1 MASGEYIEVPTGK
14 QSMPVEQVY
23 ALARQYQQSGHLAAA
38 ADLCRQLVEARPKHA
53 EGLHLM
59 GIISHQEGDLVA
71 AIDYVKRAIAAKGTV
86 PLYHSNLC
94 EMCRQAGRLD
104 EAISAGK
111 RALELQPNLAPALNN
126 LGIAYFDR
134 EDFAAAERYYRR
146 ALALDPNFAEV
157 HNNLANALRQQH
169 KFEAAI
175 PEYTRA
181 MELKPGYADA
191 AANLGSVL
199 HISGR
204 FDEAISSYRWALTLD
219 PNQANAHAGVGILHL
234 LHADFEQGWPEYEW
248 RLLMAESRHVAPPGP
263 VWDGGN
269 PAGVRMLVYG
279 EQGFGDALQFC
290 RYLPMLK
297 ERGAD
302 VFLRLPAPVAGLIGD
317 SMPGI
322 DVSSGPGLPS
332 YDCHCALLS
341 LPHRFQ
347 TRLNTIPNPV
357 SYLYARPEI
366 AAKWATRLGSGPE
379 FKVGVVWTGNPKHL
393 NNRYRSTTAEA
404 LLPLLGVE
412 GTRFFSLQVGA
423 RHNEM
428 TQRSKGAVPDLSPEL
443 SDYSE
448 TAGAIANLDL
458 VVSVDTSVAHLAG
471 ALGKPVWVLLSAVP
485 DWRWMLVREDNPWY
499 PTMRLF
505 RQRTPEDWAG
515 VIERV
520 AAELRAVLAG
530 DRSRLMPYLR
540 SAARG

>member
-1 MASGEYIEVPTGK
+1 MASGEQIGLTGGK
-14 QSMPVEQVY
+14 QVMPVEQVF
-23 ALARQYQQSGHLAAA
+23 ALAQQYQRSGHLAVA

-59 GIISHQEGDLVA
+59 GIICHQEGDLVA
-71 AIDYVKRAIAAKGTV
+71 AIDYVKRSIKAKGTV
-86 PLYHSNLC
+86 PMYHSNLG

-104 EAISAGK
+104 EAIAAGK
-111 RALELQPNLAPALNN
+111 RALELQPNLPPPLNN

-134 EDFAAAERYYRR
+134 EEYAVAERYYRR
-146 ALALDPNFAEV
+146 ALALDANFAEA

-169 KFEAAI
+169 KFEEAI
-175 PEYTRA
+175 PEYARA

-204 FDEAISSYRWALTLD
+204 FEEAISSYRWALTLD
-219 PNQANAHAGVGILHL
+219 PRQANAHAGVGILYL
-234 LHADFEQGWPEYEW
+234 LHANFEEGWPEYEW

-263 VWDGGN
+263 VWDGSN
-269 PAGVRMLVYG
+269 PAGLRIFVYG

-290 RYLPMLK
+290 RYLPMLR
-297 ERGAD
+297 ERGAI
-302 VFLRLPAPVAGLIGD
+302 VSLRLPAPVVSLIGD
-317 SMPGI
+317 NLPGI
-322 DVSSGPGLPS
+322 DASAGSLPS

-347 TRLNTIPNPV
+347 TRLNTVPNRIA
-357 SYLYARPEI
+357 YLRDRPEI
-366 AAKWATRLGSGPE
+366 AAKWAVRLGVGPE
-379 FKVGVVWTGNPKHL
+379 LKVGVVWTGNPNHM

-404 LLPLLGVE
+404 LLPLLEIE

-423 RHNEM
+423 RHKEL
-428 TQRSKGAVPDLSPEL
+428 TDRSKGAVPDLSAEL

-458 VVSVDTSVAHLAG
+458 VVTVDTSVAHLAG
-471 ALGKPVWVLLSAVP
+471 AMGKPVWVMLSAVP
-485 DWRWMLVREDNPWY
+485 DWRWMLERENSPWY

-505 RQRTPEDWAG
+505 RQRIPEDWSG
-515 VIERV
+515 VVERV
-520 AAELRAVLAG
+520 AAELRTVLGG
-530 DRSRLMPYLR
+530 DRSRLTPYLR
-540 SAARG
+540 SAAG

>member
-1 MASGEYIEVPTGK
+1 MASSEQIGLSGGK
-14 QSMPVEQVY
+14 QSMPVEQVF
-23 ALARQYQQSGHLAAA
+23 ALARQYQQNGHLAAA
-38 ADLCRQLVEARPKHA
+38 ADLCRQLVEARPNHA

-59 GIISHQEGDLVA
+59 GILCHQEGDLVA
-71 AIDYVKRAIAAKGTV
+71 AIDYVRRAIKAKGTV
-86 PLYHSNLC
+86 PVYHSNLG
-94 EMCRQAGRLD
+94 EMFRQAGRLD
-104 EAISAGK
+104 EAIASGK
-111 RALELQPNLAPALNN
+111 RALDLQPNLPPPLNN

-134 EDFAAAERYYRR
+134 EEFATAERYYLR
-146 ALALDPNFAEV
+146 ALALDPNFAEA

-175 PEYTRA
+175 PEYMRA

-204 FDEAISSYRWALTLD
+204 FDEAMSSYRWALTLD
-219 PNQANAHAGVGILHL
+219 PQQANARAGLGILYL
-234 LHADFEQGWPEYEW
+234 LHADFERGWPEYEW

-263 VWDGGN
+263 AWDGGN
-269 PAGVRMLVYG
+269 PDGLRILVYG

-290 RYLPMLK
+290 RYLPMLA
-297 ERGAD
+297 ERGAT
-302 VFLRLPAPVAGLIGD
+302 VSLHLPAPVAGLIGD

-347 TRLNTIPNPV
+347 TRLNTVPNP
-357 SYLYARPEI
+357 SGYLQARPETT
-366 AAKWATRLGSGPE
+366 ARWATRLGTGDDL
-379 FKVGVVWTGNPKHL
+379 KIGVVWTGNPKHL

-404 LLPLLGVE
+404 LLPLLDIE

-423 RHNEM
+423 RHEEL
-428 TQRSKGAVPDLSPEL
+428 TRSSKGRVPDLSSEL
-443 SDYSE
+443 RDYSE
-448 TAGAIANLDL
+448 TAGAVANLDL
-458 VVSVDTSVAHLAG
+458 IVTVDTSVAHLAG
-471 ALGKPVWVLLSAVP
+471 AMGKPVWVLLSAVP
-485 DWRWMLVREDNPWY
+485 DWRWMLEREDNPWY

-505 RQRTPEDWAG
+505 RQRAPEDWAG

-530 DRSRLMPYLR
+530 DRGRLMPYLP
-540 SAARG
+540 SAGR